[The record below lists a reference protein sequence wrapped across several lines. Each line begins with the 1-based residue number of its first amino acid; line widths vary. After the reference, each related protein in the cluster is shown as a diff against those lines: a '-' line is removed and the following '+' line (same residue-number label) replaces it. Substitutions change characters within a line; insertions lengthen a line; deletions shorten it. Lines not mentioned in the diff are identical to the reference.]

1 MTQLV
6 ENKLMPPSHYR
17 RFFEIKKP
25 GGGAFVRSLRE
36 SGIERFDAV
45 GFPTT
50 RQEEW
55 RLTNVAPIARLPF
68 SAAERGD
75 ESAARKIVHRF
86 SFETDAAAELVVVN
100 GHFDADLSRLG

>member
-68 SAAERGD
+68 VLAQRDDDSAA
-75 ESAARKIVHRF
+75 AIAQRF
-86 SFETDAAAELVVVN
+86 SFGADAAAELVLVN
-100 GHFDADLSRLG
+100 GYHSAH